1 MLGRAPADAVGMH
14 VIPGAMSSALGGM
27 SAASWSLDV
36 AAQDVA
42 ADDAADP
49 SGDLPGDLVEATV
62 LAPAAYTVNAVVART
77 AAEMQGSLLDIR
89 A

>member
-1 MLGRAPADAVGMH
+1 MWLGMH
-14 VIPGAMSSALGGM
+14 VIPGAMSSALRGM
-27 SAASWSLDV
+27 SAASWGFDK
-36 AAQDVA
+36 AAQDV

-62 LAPAAYTVNAVVART
+62 LAPAAYTANAVVART
-77 AAEMQGSLLDIR
+77 AAEMQGSLLDMR

>member
-1 MLGRAPADAVGMH
+1 MGVAMH
-14 VIPGAMSSALGGM
+14 VIPGAMSSAVRGM
-27 SAASWSLDV
+27 SAASWGLDN

-42 ADDAADP
+42 EDATDP
-49 SGDLPGDLVEATV
+49 SGDLAGDLVEATV

-77 AAEMQGSLLDIR
+77 ADEMQGSLLDIR